1 MELQEAKRKLAEA
14 TLEGGKTMGKL
25 TMQDMLALFKRDAE
39 YDPKHIDHPADGAMF
54 THGRILHDSVDGLRG
69 MLDSEGTS
77 EPVVKR
83 KAGSL
88 GLKRVEHSVWGR
100 R

>member
-1 MELQEAKRKLAEA
+1 MELQEAKRQLAA
-14 TLEGGKTMGKL
+14 AALEGGKAMGKL

-39 YDPKHIDHPADGAMF
+39 YDPKHVDDGADGTIFSRA
-54 THGRILHDSVDGLRG
+54 RLLHSPVKGLSA
-69 MLDSEGTS
+69 MLDSQGMG

-88 GLKRVEHSVWGR
+88 GLKRAEDSVWGR